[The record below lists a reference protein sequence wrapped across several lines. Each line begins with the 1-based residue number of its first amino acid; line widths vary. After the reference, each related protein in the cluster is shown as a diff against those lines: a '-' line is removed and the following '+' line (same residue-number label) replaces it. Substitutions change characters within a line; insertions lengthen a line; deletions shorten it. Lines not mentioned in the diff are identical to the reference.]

1 VTEDSTQMT
10 HPGAAARRETLFP
23 NRRALL
29 LGAPA
34 LALAGCAKAVG
45 TILPEGEMPGIAG
58 LTDAAGRPVPGFAAD
73 EFRRG
78 PAILNIWASWCPDC
92 RAEHDQ
98 LMRLAADGRFRLI
111 GLVFRDKPE
120 AAAAYLK
127 RAGNPF
133 SALATDDGRIAR
145 LLGQK
150 GVPYSYVL
158 SREGRVLAL
167 VRGRMDDEAVAKIVM
182 PAIRTA
188 LA

>member
-1 VTEDSTQMT
+1 MTQLDAG
-10 HPGAAARRETLFP
+10 PRP
-23 NRRALL
+23 NRRGLL
-29 LGAPA
+29 LGTAA
-34 LALAGCAKAVG
+34 LGLAGCSKAVG
-45 TILPEGEMPGIAG
+45 TTLPEGPMPALAS

-78 PAILNIWASWCPDC
+78 PALLNIWASWCPEC
-92 RAEHDQ
+92 RSEHDQ
-98 LMRLAADGRFRLI
+98 LMTLAKDGGFRML

-120 AAAAYLK
+120 AAALYLK

-133 SALATDDGRIAR
+133 AAVATDDGRIAK

-158 SREGRVLAL
+158 DGKARVLAM
-167 VRGRMDDEAVAKIVM
+167 VAGAMTDKAVAEIVM

-188 LA
+188 SGAPPKAG

>member
-1 VTEDSTQMT
+1 MTQDE
-10 HPGAAARRETLFP
+10 ARSLP
-23 NRRALL
+23 SRRSLL
-29 LGAPA
+29 LGLPA

-45 TILPEGEMPGIAG
+45 TTLPEGAMPALAG

-78 PAILNIWASWCPDC
+78 PAILNIWASWCPEC
-92 RAEHDQ
+92 RSEHDQ
-98 LMRLAADGRFRLI
+98 LMRLAEDRRVRML

-120 AAAAYLK
+120 AAALYLK
-127 RAGNPF
+127 RAGNPYAAI
-133 SALATDDGRIAR
+133 ALDDGRIAK

-158 SREGRVLAL
+158 DGRGRVLAL
-167 VRGRMDDEAVAKIVM
+167 VRGAMTDKALAEIVD

-188 LA
+188 LGTGRATG